1 MRTAPHRRGAPWAA
15 VAGATLIL
23 AAITLAISAVAS
35 GIMADT
41 VASVMTT
48 LVVTAPSIVVG
59 ALLLLRRP
67 FLWVGAQ
74 LVAVGAVPLITTVWA
89 IPLWLADTVW
99 TIVPSAI
106 SWPFWLIAPLL
117 LAFTFPDGRALSRWW
132 RLALWAVPAVVAG
145 CLAGILLSPS
155 EWRYSGLEPPPLPGE
170 AVTTAVSVVSMAGL
184 LGVLVLAVISV
195 LLRYRR
201 GDDVE
206 RLQVRWLGLGFL
218 ILPIGMVLALV
229 SAALLGEAAVIGS
242 VFLAATALALPLA
255 IWVAVTRHGL
265 YEIARVV
272 SRTVL
277 YAIVTAMV
285 VGIYAVVVT
294 SVTWLLPGLPALGV
308 ALATLVAAAAALP
321 ALRLVQ
327 RRIDRRFDRA
337 HYDADEVVGAFGE
350 RLRTGT
356 DPLTTPDDLTRAVER
371 TLQPT
376 SIGIWTTGARR

>member
-1 MRTAPHRRGAPWAA
+1 MSTGPYRRGVPWAA
-15 VAGATLIL
+15 VVGATLIVG
-23 AAITLAISAVAS
+23 AVTLAISAVAS
-35 GIMADT
+35 GIEADT
-41 VASVMTT
+41 VASVLITV
-48 LVVTAPSIVVG
+48 VVTIPSIVVG

-74 LVAVGAVPLITTVWA
+74 LVAVGAIPLITTVWA
-89 IPLWLADTVW
+89 IPSWLADTVW
-99 TIVPSAI
+99 TVVPSAI
-106 SWPFWLIAPLL
+106 SWPFWLVAPLL
-117 LAFTFPDGRALSRWW
+117 LAFTFPDGAALSRLW
-132 RLALWAVPAVVAG
+132 RFVLWAVPVVVAG

-155 EWRYSGLEPPPLPGE
+155 EWRYSGLEPPPLPAE
-170 AVTTAVSVVSMAGL
+170 AVPTTVSVLSMAGL

-255 IWVAVTRHGL
+255 IWVAVSRHGL

-272 SRTVL
+272 SRTVS